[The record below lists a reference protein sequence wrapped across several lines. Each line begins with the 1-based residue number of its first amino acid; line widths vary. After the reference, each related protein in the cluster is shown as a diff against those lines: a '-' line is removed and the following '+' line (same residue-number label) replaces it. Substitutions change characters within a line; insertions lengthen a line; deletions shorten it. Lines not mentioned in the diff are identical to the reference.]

1 MVDVR
6 MSMEEYLALLGGVS
20 MDSTPLPPADN
31 QVMPKKK
38 KISAYTR
45 RYKANFKK
53 IENNYKLKS
62 GKWAKNGFRR
72 AVKEAH
78 RMSEGTTKG
87 MVRKTAR
94 RAYEKK

>member
-20 MDSTPLPPADN
+20 MDSMPSGILEDAP
-31 QVMPKKK
+31 MPKKK

-53 IENNYKLKS
+53 IENDYKLKS
-62 GKWAKNGFRR
+62 GKWAKNGFKR

-78 RMSEGTTKG
+78 RMSE
-87 MVRKTAR
+87 
-94 RAYEKK
+94 KK